1 MLVSRID
8 RETAVPFTR
17 SLILRQPEVPEPCRG
32 PRRERHVRSN
42 LIRMANDIAIFHR
55 SFAEDEAMQMVSE
68 HINKF
73 WAPSMRRQLF
83 EGFQKEPAA
92 FDKLVARSLG
102 KISCKTYN
110 PIVPEIRELSG
121 TGG

>member
-1 MLVSRID
+1 M
-8 RETAVPFTR
+8 
-17 SLILRQPEVPEPCRG
+17 
-32 PRRERHVRSN
+32 RSN

-55 SFAEDEAMQMVSE
+55 SFV
-68 HINKF
+68 
-73 WAPSMRRQLF
+73 

-92 FDKLVARSLG
+92 FDKLVAKSLG

>member
-1 MLVSRID
+1 MR
-8 RETAVPFTR
+8 T
-17 SLILRQPEVPEPCRG
+17 
-32 PRRERHVRSN
+32 N
-42 LIRMANDIAIFHR
+42 LIRMANDIAVFHR

-83 EGFQKEPAA
+83 EVFQKEPAA
-92 FDKLVARSLG
+92 LDELVAKSML
-102 KISCKTYN
+102 KISCKTHN
-110 PIVPEIRELSG
+110 PIMADIREWGG